1 MQTCELCDTCIFF
14 NDKMPDMPA
23 VAGYLKD
30 KFCRGSYDA
39 CARFQIY
46 KEFGRENVPEGL
58 FPHEADMVLGIAD
71 ELRRKLKTDMKGCAA

>member
-1 MQTCELCDTCIFF
+1 MATCELSDTCIFF

-30 KFCRGSYDA
+30 KYCHGSFVV

-46 KEFGRENVPEGL
+46 KEFGRENVPAGL
-58 FPHEADMVLGIAD
+58 FPNEENMVPDIAAG
-71 ELRRKLKTDMKGCAA
+71 LRKKLNMKG

>member
-1 MQTCELCDTCIFF
+1 MVTCELGDTCIFF

-30 KFCRGSYDA
+30 KYCRGDFVA

-46 KEFGRENVPEGL
+46 SEFGRENVPPGL
-58 FPHEADMVLGIAD
+58 FPNEEVMVPEIAAM
-71 ELRRKLKTDMKGCAA
+71 LRNKRTNMKG